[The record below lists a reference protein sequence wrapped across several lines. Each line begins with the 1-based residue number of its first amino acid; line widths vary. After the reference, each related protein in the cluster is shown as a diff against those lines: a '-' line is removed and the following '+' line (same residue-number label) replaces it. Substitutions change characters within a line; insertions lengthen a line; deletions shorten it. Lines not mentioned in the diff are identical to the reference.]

1 MLVMGQQ
8 NTCKHVN
15 AKKKRSSRY
24 ETCTGVSFLV
34 LTPPYWVAGMLT
46 LKEHIDLHV
55 QSALHVIS
63 SPA

>member
-1 MLVMGQQ
+1 MQ
-8 NTCKHVN
+8 
-15 AKKKRSSRY
+15 KKKRSSRH

-34 LTPPYWVAGMLT
+34 LTPPYLVAGMLT

>member
-1 MLVMGQQ
+1 MQ
-8 NTCKHVN
+8 
-15 AKKKRSSRY
+15 KKKRSSRY

-34 LTPPYWVAGMLT
+34 LTPPYLVAGMLT